1 MKIHIKHMVSLR
13 CKLVVKDAL
22 NSLGIEYSCVNLGE
36 VKILANEISEQ
47 KREELK
53 ESLNR
58 FGLELMD
65 EKKST
70 IVERIKNII
79 VEMVHYSEEL
89 PREKIS
95 VYLSK
100 KLNHNYTYLS
110 NLFKEVTGMT
120 IQHFIVLH
128 KIEKVKELILYDEL
142 TLNEITHLLHY
153 SSVSH
158 LSLQFK
164 QVTGLTP
171 TNFKKRNIYTKRIML
186 EKI

>member
-1 MKIHIKHMVSLR
+1 
-13 CKLVVKDAL
+13 
-22 NSLGIEYSCVNLGE
+22 
-36 VKILANEISEQ
+36 
-47 KREELK
+47 
-53 ESLNR
+53 
-58 FGLELMD
+58 
-65 EKKST
+65 
-70 IVERIKNII
+70 
-79 VEMVHYSEEL
+79 
-89 PREKIS
+89 
-95 VYLSK
+95 
-100 KLNHNYTYLS
+100 
-110 NLFKEVTGMT
+110 MT